1 MKFKETVYINQT
13 AKDSPKTAL
22 VLDTLEAYLE
32 KTGDRI
38 VFAGAGICG
47 ANVQSEKGRYIYM
60 VAADGMDTAVMTEVI
75 AGQKIQ
81 IDRKEW

>member
-1 MKFKETVYINQT
+1 MKFKGTVYINQT

>member
-1 MKFKETVYINQT
+1 MEFKGTLYISRT
-13 AKDSPKTAL
+13 AEESLVTAR